1 VAFGVCIYHNAR
13 EDDKILKTLL
23 DWLNVN
29 SGAVTAIA
37 TAVGAVVTAIYAFF
51 TILLWRVTKEQAAI
65 TRHIFEASHR
75 PYVTVRAQEP
85 PETHV
90 QGRLLFH
97 MVFENQGTVPADI
110 TAWEVRGTLMDLDG
124 HEQPLPLQEPMQSP
138 VGRSLAPRE
147 LASIELHF
155 VCGGLPN
162 PPLPF
167 RLRGRV
173 EYQGMTSSLDS
184 TDFDAE
190 RFGESWTTQG
200 RKMR

>member
-1 VAFGVCIYHNAR
+1 M
-13 EDDKILKTLL
+13 
-23 DWLNVN
+23 
-29 SGAVTAIA
+29 A
-37 TAVGAVVTAIYAFF
+37 TVVGAVVAAVYAFF
-51 TILLWRVTKEQAAI
+51 TILLWRVTKEQAVI
-65 TRHIFEASHR
+65 TRRIFEARHR

-85 PETHV
+85 TDTRV
-90 QGRLLFH
+90 QGDLLFN

-124 HEQPLPLQEPMQSP
+124 HEQPLILQEPVQSP
-138 VGRSLAPRE
+138 VGRSLAPHE
-147 LASIELHF
+147 LASITLHL

-173 EYQGMTSSLDS
+173 EYRGVTSSLYS

-200 RKMR
+200 RKMS